1 MSPHIFWS
9 LLMMAFVS
17 GALMPVQAGINGLLA
32 KEVSSVLN
40 AATLSF
46 LVGTLALMFL
56 VLTLQRESVS
66 VEALKGLQ
74 WWHWAGG
81 LMGAFFVFT
90 AAFVAPRIG
99 ALLFMA
105 LVLLGQLSSAVFL
118 DHHGWIGYKEIPIN
132 LGKIAGLL
140 LILSGIWVIRRS

>member
-1 MSPHIFWS
+1 MSLTTLRS
-9 LLMMAFVS
+9 LH
-17 GALMPVQAGINGLLA
+17 
-32 KEVSSVLN
+32 
-40 AATLSF
+40 
-46 LVGTLALMFL
+46 
-56 VLTLQRESVS
+56 
-66 VEALKGLQ
+66 

-81 LMGAFFVFT
+81 LLGAFFVFT

-118 DHHGWIGYKEIPIN
+118 DNQGWVGYKEVPIN

-140 LILSGIWVIRRS
+140 LILSGIWMIRRS

>member
-1 MSPHIFWS
+1 MSPQIYWS
-9 LLMMAFVS
+9 LLVMAFVS
-17 GALMPVQAGINGLLA
+17 GALMPLQAGINGLLA

-40 AATLSF
+40 AATISF
-46 LVGTLALMFL
+46 LVGTAALLILALW
-56 VLTLQRESVS
+56 QRDAVS
-66 VEALKGLQ
+66 IGSLKGLH

-81 LMGAFFVFT
+81 LLGAFFVFT

-118 DHHGWIGYKEIPIN
+118 DHQGWVGFKEMPIN

-140 LILSGIWVIRRS
+140 LILSGIWVIRRN

>member
-1 MSPHIFWS
+1 MSPQIYWA
-9 LLMMAFVS
+9 LLAMAFIS
-17 GALMPVQAGINGLLA
+17 GAFMPLQAGINGLLA

-40 AATLSF
+40 AATISF
-46 LVGTLALMFL
+46 SVGTAALLILAFW
-56 VLTLQRESVS
+56 QRDTVS
-66 VEALKGLQ
+66 LSSFKSLH

-81 LMGAFFVFT
+81 LLGAFFVFT

-118 DHHGWIGYKEIPIN
+118 DHQG
-132 LGKIAGLL
+132 
-140 LILSGIWVIRRS
+140 

>member
-1 MSPHIFWS
+1 MSPQVYWS
-9 LLMMAFVS
+9 LLAMALVS
-17 GALMPVQAGINGLLA
+17 GALMPLQAGINGLLA

-40 AATLSF
+40 AATISF
-46 LVGTLALMFL
+46 LVGTLALL
-56 VLTLQRESVS
+56 ILALAQRDGVS
-66 VEALKGLQ
+66 IATLKGLH

-105 LVLLGQLSSAVFL
+105 LVLLGQLASAIFL
-118 DHHGWIGYKEIPIN
+118 DNQGWGGYKAAQIN
-132 LGKIAGLL
+132 LGKIAGLV
-140 LILSGIWVIRRS
+140 LILGGVWMIRRS

>member
-1 MSPHIFWS
+1 MSPQIYWS
-9 LLMMAFVS
+9 LLVMAFVS
-17 GALMPVQAGINGLLA
+17 GALMPLQAGINGLLA

-40 AATLSF
+40 AATISF
-46 LVGTLALMFL
+46 LVGAAALLILALW
-56 VLTLQRESVS
+56 QRDAVS
-66 VEALKGLQ
+66 IGSLKGLH

-81 LMGAFFVFT
+81 LLGAFFVFT

-118 DHHGWIGYKEIPIN
+118 DHQGWVGFKEVPIS

>member
-1 MSPHIFWS
+1 MSPQIYWS
-9 LLMMAFVS
+9 LLVMAFVS
-17 GALMPVQAGINGLLA
+17 GALMPLQAGINGLLA
-32 KEVSSVLN
+32 REVSSVLN
-40 AATLSF
+40 AATISF
-46 LVGTLALMFL
+46 LVGTAALLLLALW
-56 VLTLQRESVS
+56 QRDTVS
-66 VEALKGLQ
+66 ISSLKGLQ

-81 LMGAFFVFT
+81 LLGAFFVFT

-118 DHHGWIGYKEIPIN
+118 DHQGWVGYKEIPIN
-132 LGKIAGLL
+132 MGKIAGLL

>member
-1 MSPHIFWS
+1 MTPHVYWS
-9 LLMMAFVS
+9 LLAMALVS
-17 GALMPVQAGINGLLA
+17 GALMPLQAGINGLLA

-40 AATLSF
+40 AATISF
-46 LVGTLALMFL
+46 LVGTLALLFL
-56 VLTLQRESVS
+56 ALIQRDGVSFATLKD
-66 VEALKGLQ
+66 LH

-105 LVLLGQLSSAVFL
+105 LVLLGQMSSAVFL
-118 DHHGWIGYKEIPIN
+118 DNQGWVGFKEIPIN

-140 LILSGIWVIRRS
+140 LILGGIWVIRRS

>member
-1 MSPHIFWS
+1 MSPQIYWS
-9 LLMMAFVS
+9 LLAMAFVS
-17 GALMPVQAGINGLLA
+17 GALMPLQAGINGLLA

-40 AATLSF
+40 AATISF
-46 LVGTLALMFL
+46 LVGTVALLILALW
-56 VLTLQRESVS
+56 QRDAVS
-66 VEALKGLQ
+66 IGSLKGLH

-81 LMGAFFVFT
+81 LLGAFFVFT

-118 DHHGWIGYKEIPIN
+118 DHQGWVGFKEVPIS

>member
-1 MSPHIFWS
+1 MSPHIYWA
-9 LLMMAFVS
+9 LLAMAFIS
-17 GALMPVQAGINGLLA
+17 GAFMPLQAGINGLLA

-40 AATLSF
+40 AATISF
-46 LVGTLALMFL
+46 SVGTAALLILAFW
-56 VLTLQRESVS
+56 QRDTVS
-66 VEALKGLQ
+66 LSSLKSLH

-81 LMGAFFVFT
+81 LLGAFFVFT

-118 DHHGWIGYKEIPIN
+118 DHQGCVGYKEIPIN
-132 LGKIAGLL
+132 FGKIAGLM